1 MSCKTKRNPWG
12 TGGILISISLTKTLL
27 HLHSNV
33 DIQTCCD
40 GFQQCLVAALKQE
53 RLCKFHPEHILC
65 DVWITCLAD

>member
-1 MSCKTKRNPWG
+1 MSCKTKINHW
-12 TGGILISISLTKTLL
+12 GGILISISLTKTLL

-33 DIQTCCD
+33 DVQTRCD

-53 RLCKFHPEHILC
+53 RLCKFHF